1 MTCIS
6 PRGWSHRA
14 RRLNYV
20 TFIGNKRGAA
30 HQSCSATPRT
40 DRFCYAG
47 NVSQA
52 RVPVPVAWPVC
63 AEAVRTHAATGD
75 RIEAYAGQVQPG
87 ASYLDW
93 ASQAPLH
100 PAAREALLAGYD
112 AGWADPTRLHRE
124 GRQAR
129 LLYEAAREAVAA
141 VLGVRAPEVSF
152 TSSGTS
158 AVHLGVLGSLRGRRR
173 IGVEMITSSVE
184 HSCVLHT
191 AQTHESN
198 GGTVIVLPVDP
209 AGHVLLEMLTPHADT
224 ALVSIQSANQ
234 EIGTTQRIA
243 ELAERVHAKGVPL
256 HVDAA
261 QSVGQVPVDV
271 AAWGADVLSASAHKF
286 GGPAGVG
293 LLVVRDGTRWSRPG
307 PDDDRGDQRV
317 SGPLNVPGALATAA
331 ALVARSEEI
340 ATEGPRLLALTQLI
354 RECVACIPGT
364 DVHGDPDP
372 SGRLPHLVSMSF
384 LYVDGESLLGQL
396 EAADIAA
403 ASGSACTAS
412 SLSPSHVLE
421 AVGAL
426 THGNLRVSLGRD
438 STSGDVDRLVEA
450 LPRVVAKLRAEA
462 GVDQL

>member
-1 MTCIS
+1 
-6 PRGWSHRA
+6 
-14 RRLNYV
+14 
-20 TFIGNKRGAA
+20 
-30 HQSCSATPRT
+30 
-40 DRFCYAG
+40 
-47 NVSQA
+47 
-52 RVPVPVAWPVC
+52 VAWPVC
-63 AEAVRTHAATGD
+63 AEAVWTQAATGD
-75 RIEAYAGQVQPG
+75 RPGAYACQVQPG
-87 ASYLDW
+87 GSYLDW

-129 LLYEAAREAVAA
+129 LLYEAAREAVAT

-152 TSSGTS
+152 TSSGTD

-173 IGVEMITSSVE
+173 IGVEIITSPVE

-191 AQTHESN
+191 VQTHETN
-198 GGTVIVLPVDP
+198 GGTVTVLPVDT
-209 AGHVLLEMLTPHADT
+209 AGHVAPESLRPSADT

-234 EIGTTQRIA
+234 EIGTTQLIA
-243 ELAERVHAKGVPL
+243 ELADRAHAKDVPL

-261 QSVGQVPVDV
+261 QSVGQVPVDL
-271 AAWGADVLSASAHKF
+271 AAWGVDVLSASAHKF

-293 LLVVRDGTRWSRPG
+293 LLVVREGTRWSRPG

-331 ALVARSEEI
+331 ALIARSEEI
-340 ATEGPRLLALTQLI
+340 ATEGPRLMALTQRI
-354 RECVACIPGT
+354 RESVSLIPDT
-364 DVHGDPDP
+364 DVHGDPNP
-372 SGRLPHLVSMSF
+372 AGRLPHLVSMSF
-384 LYVDGESLLGQL
+384 LYVDGESLLGRL
-396 EAADIAA
+396 EEADIAA

-438 STSGDVDRLVEA
+438 TTGVDVDRLLTA
-450 LPRVVAKLRAEA
+450 LPQAVAKLRAEA
-462 GVDQL
+462 GVGGL

>member
-1 MTCIS
+1 M
-6 PRGWSHRA
+6 
-14 RRLNYV
+14 
-20 TFIGNKRGAA
+20 
-30 HQSCSATPRT
+30 
-40 DRFCYAG
+40 
-47 NVSQA
+47 
-52 RVPVPVAWPVC
+52 
-63 AEAVRTHAATGD
+63 
-75 RIEAYAGQVQPG
+75 QPG
-87 ASYLDW
+87 RSYLDW
-93 ASQAPLH
+93 ASQPPLH

-141 VLGVRAPEVSF
+141 ALGVRAPEVSF

-158 AVHLGVLGSLRGRRR
+158 AVHLGILGSLRGRRR
-173 IGVEMITSSVE
+173 IGVEMITSPIE

-191 AQTHESN
+191 AQTHEAN
-198 GGTVIVLPVDP
+198 GGTVLVLPVDRFGRVVP
-209 AGHVLLEMLTPHADT
+209 ETLVPGPDT
-224 ALVSIQSANQ
+224 ALISIQSANQ

-243 ELAERVHAKGVPL
+243 ELADRAHAKAVPL

-261 QSVGQVPVDV
+261 QSVGQIPVDV
-271 AAWGADVLSASAHKF
+271 ADWGADVLSASAHKF

-293 LLVVRDGTRWSRPG
+293 LLVVREGTRWSRPG
-307 PDDDRGDQRV
+307 PDDDRGDARV

-331 ALVARSEEI
+331 VLVARSEEI
-340 ATEGPRLLALTQLI
+340 ATEGPRLLALTQRI
-354 RECVACIPGT
+354 RESVARIPDA

-372 SGRLPHLVSMSF
+372 ASRLAHLVSMSF
-384 LYVDGESLLGQL
+384 LYVDGESLLGRL

-438 STSGDVDRLVEA
+438 TTVVDVERLLEA
-450 LPRVVAKLRAEA
+450 LPRAVAALRAES
-462 GVDQL
+462 GVEQL